1 MPNARLSAALLT
13 SFQRPAATQW
23 LQCCTRAFWLLLS
36 TFLLTA
42 IADRHALSADSG
54 VTFQGTTIKI
64 NVGFGP
70 GGGYDA
76 YARVLARYL
85 GKHLPGNPAVIARN
99 MPGGGSLRVANYIYS
114 VAPKDGSELGAIAAS
129 AAMDALF
136 GNDQASFEA
145 AKFGWVGSMD
155 QDVSFCGVWNRPE
168 NPKTFQ
174 EMLTRETPFGTAG
187 AGATSH
193 LHPLILKNLFG
204 AKIQL
209 ISGFSGTKETN
220 LAMQRGEVAASC
232 SLFISTIMTT
242 LLDDVNSGRLRL
254 FIQMGPHRS
263 DKFGPVPSVYDFAK
277 TNEDRSA
284 LELHFN
290 QTLLARP
297 IIAPSGMAPE
307 RLAALR
313 AGFDAAMK
321 DPELVEAAERQGLV
335 INPASGGVV
344 EKMLVEFANYPPNII
359 ARAREVIGR

>member
-1 MPNARLSAALLT
+1 MPNVRRSAAGPNR
-13 SFQRPAATQW
+13 FQRSGLAARW
-23 LQCCTRAFWLLLS
+23 RPRVCPFWLPLFVALLS
-36 TFLLTA
+36 T
-42 IADRHALSADSG
+42 IADRDAKSADG
-54 VTFQGTTIKI
+54 AVTFQGMTIKI

-85 GKHLPGNPAVIARN
+85 GKHLPGNPAVVARN
-99 MPGGGSLRVANYIYS
+99 MPGAGSLRVANYIYS
-114 VAPKDGSELGAIAAS
+114 VAPKDGSDLGAIAAS

-136 GNDQASFEA
+136 GNDQANFEA

-174 EMLTRETPFGTAG
+174 DMLTRETTFGTAG

-193 LHPLILKNLFG
+193 LHPLVLKNLFG

-209 ISGFSGTKETN
+209 IPGFSGTKETN

-232 SLFISTIMTT
+232 SLFVSTIMTT
-242 LLDDVNSGRLRL
+242 LLDDVKSGRLKL
-254 FIQMGPHRS
+254 FIQMGPQRS

-277 TNEDRSA
+277 TDEDRSVLA
-284 LELHFN
+284 LHFN

-297 IIAPSGMAPE
+297 IIAPSGMTAE

-321 DPELVEAAERQGLV
+321 DPELVEAAQRQNLE
-335 INPASGGVV
+335 INPATGGTV

-359 ARAREVIGR
+359 ARARQVIGR

>member
-1 MPNARLSAALLT
+1 MPNARPSAALMSNLRRPSVT
-13 SFQRPAATQW
+13 ARLQRYTGS
-23 LQCCTRAFWLLLS
+23 FWLLLF
-36 TFLLTA
+36 TILLTTN
-42 IADRHALSADSG
+42 ADRHALSADG
-54 VTFQGTTIKI
+54 AVTFHGMTIKI

-85 GKHLPGNPAVIARN
+85 GKHLPGNPVIVARN
-99 MPGGGSLRVANYIYS
+99 MPGAGSLRVANYIYS
-114 VAPKDGSELGAIAAS
+114 AAPKDGSDLGAIAAS

-136 GNDQASFEA
+136 GNDQANFEA

-174 EMLTRETPFGTAG
+174 EMLTRETTFGTAG

-204 AKIQL
+204 AKIHL

-242 LLDDVNSGRLRL
+242 LLDDVNSGRLKL
-254 FIQMGPHRS
+254 VIQMGPQRS

-277 TNEDRSA
+277 TDDDRSVLA
-284 LELHFN
+284 LHFN

-297 IIAPSGMAPE
+297 IIAPAGMAPE

-321 DPELVEAAERQGLV
+321 DPELVEAAERQNLV
-335 INPASGGVV
+335 INPANGGTV

-359 ARAREVIGR
+359 TRARQVIGR

>member
-1 MPNARLSAALLT
+1 MPNARRSGALL
-13 SFQRPAATQW
+13 SGFQRLRRSLSLLFLAV
-23 LQCCTRAFWLLLS
+23 LLS
-36 TFLLTA
+36 T
-42 IADRHALSADSG
+42 IADRHALSADNA
-54 VTFQGTTIKI
+54 VTFQGMTIKI

-85 GKHLPGNPAVIARN
+85 GKHLPGNPTVVARN
-99 MPGGGSLRVANYIYS
+99 MPGAGSLRVANFIYS
-114 VAPKDGSELGAIAAS
+114 VAPKDGTDLGAIAAS

-136 GNDQASFEA
+136 GNDQANFEA
-145 AKFGWVGSMD
+145 AKFGWLGSMD

-168 NPKTFQ
+168 NPKTFE
-174 EMLTRETPFGTAG
+174 EMLTRETTFGTAG

-193 LHPLILKNLFG
+193 LHPLVLKNLFG

-209 ISGFSGTKETN
+209 IPGFSGTKETN

-242 LLDDVNSGRLRL
+242 LLDDVKSGRLKL

-277 TNEDRSA
+277 TDEDRSVLA
-284 LELHFN
+284 LHFN

-297 IIAPSGMAPE
+297 IIAPAGMAPE

-321 DPELVEAAERQGLV
+321 DPELVEAAQRLHLD
-335 INPASGGVV
+335 INPASGGTV
-344 EKMLVEFANYPPNII
+344 EKMLVDFANYPPNII
-359 ARAREVIGR
+359 ARARQVIGR